1 MYSNI
6 LVSVIIPNYNHA
18 LYLKQRIDS
27 VLNQTFQDFEV
38 IILDDCSTDDSREII
53 EQYRGNAKISQ
64 IIYNEQNSGGLFK
77 QWIKGIEN
85 AKGNY
90 IWIAESDDYASLTFL
105 EETLK
110 VIEQDDSLGMVFT
123 NSDTVNSQG
132 HFLQTTA
139 ETKSSCFTL
148 LETFQ
153 NTIDKNNASQFLMT
167 EMIISNASSVLFRKT
182 SLLLLDFNELKK
194 FINTGDRFVY
204 LGIALKSKI
213 NYIPQ
218 PLNFMR
224 SHENNTTKKSFE
236 NGNIHKDRLRVL
248 NYYFEELYSVS
259 TNRKSVIQFYKN
271 NYLFFIT
278 HGIYTDNV
286 ELLKKLKE
294 KKEIPSSFYYL
305 IQLYLYL
312 FRKAN
317 IKLRIVRSV
326 YYRIIIMQHHFNK
339 DYQK

>member
-1 MYSNI
+1 MSSNI
-6 LVSVIIPNYNHA
+6 YVSVIIPNYNHA

-53 EQYRGNAKISQ
+53 EQYRDNPKISK

-77 QWIKGIEN
+77 QWIKGIES

-90 IWIAESDDYASLTFL
+90 IWIAESDDYAALTFL

-123 NSDTVNSQG
+123 NSNTINSQG

-139 ETKSSCFTL
+139 ETKSSCFTQ

-153 NTIDKNNASQFLMT
+153 NTIDKKNASQFLMT

-213 NYIPQ
+213 NYIPTA
-218 PLNFMR
+218 LNFMR

-248 NYYFEELYSVS
+248 NYYFEELHSASPDIKEV
-259 TNRKSVIQFYKN
+259 TAFYKT
-271 NYLFFIT
+271 NYLLFI
-278 HGIYTDNV
+278 HYGEYNDNV
-286 ELLKKLKE
+286 VLLKKLKE
-294 KKEIPSSFYYL
+294 NKQIQKSFYYL
-305 IQLYLYL
+305 VAFNL
-312 FRKAN
+312 FLFKKVN
-317 IKLRIVRSV
+317 IKSRILKGF
-326 YYRIIIMQHHFNK
+326 YYRILVMQKSF
-339 DYQK
+339 